1 MIDKIKNSVITSI
14 GEDTEKKELSDT
26 LHGNANWYNFG
37 KQLAISDIIED
48 MHSVWPNNR
57 TPRLIFHLNVCR
69 CAAGDIY

>member
-48 MHSVWPNNR
+48 MHSV
-57 TPRLIFHLNVCR
+57 
-69 CAAGDIY
+69 